1 MAVYSRENDLGNFLL
16 HKNKPR
22 SSQALDSLAALVTK
36 SAQLSPELEQYATQL
51 VGQYAKLSQQV
62 KRLGEATGRLTL
74 DDQTPA
80 QIKTLNEISQSLNE
94 TGLQSLSRTGSW
106 DHRVV

>member
-1 MAVYSRENDLGNFLL
+1 MAVYSRENDLGNFLATQE
-16 HKNKPR
+16 
-22 SSQALDSLAALVTK
+22 QAKIVASPDSLAALVTK

-74 DDQTPA
+74 DDQTPSSN
-80 QIKTLNEISQSLNE
+80 QDVK
-94 TGLQSLSRTGSW
+94 
-106 DHRVV
+106 